1 MHRPARTW
9 CSTEENDPHG
19 EHGFGSFD
27 LVGQKV
33 FWKIDYDDRK
43 MQQGSE
49 DPSDPERTLRVVRLM
64 LASEC

>member
-1 MHRPARTW
+1 MHRPARTS

-33 FWKIDYDDRK
+33 FWKIDYDTGRCSKAPKIQATRK
-43 MQQGSE
+43 GHCVS
-49 DPSDPERTLRVVRLM
+49 SG
-64 LASEC
+64 